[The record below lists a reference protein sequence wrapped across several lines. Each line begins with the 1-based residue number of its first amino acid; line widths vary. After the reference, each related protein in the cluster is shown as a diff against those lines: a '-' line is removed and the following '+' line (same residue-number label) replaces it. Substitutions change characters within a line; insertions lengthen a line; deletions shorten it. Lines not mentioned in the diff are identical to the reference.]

1 MSVQR
6 RPLLVTFSGLDG
18 AGKTT
23 QIENLRAVL
32 HGMGLRS
39 DLLTFWDN
47 VVALSR
53 CREGFVHHVYGS
65 ERGIG
70 APGRPVAR
78 RDKNVRRWYLTL
90 LRHAL
95 YLLDTLNLCL
105 VVNSARR
112 SGADVIIFDR
122 YIYDELA
129 NLPLGNRLSRSFARA
144 LAKIAPKPDV
154 AFFLDADPQAAVAR
168 KPEYPLE
175 FMLEC
180 RASYHQLAQLL
191 RTPVVVPP
199 LALDEAK
206 AAVVSRV
213 VSLLTERQQ
222 NARRLEEAAPAA

>member
-1 MSVQR
+1 MPVQR
-6 RPLLVTFSGLDG
+6 RPLLITFSGLDG
-18 AGKTT
+18 AGKST

-32 HGMGLRS
+32 RAMGLRS

-90 LRHAL
+90 VRHAL

-105 VVNSARR
+105 VVNTARR
-112 SGADVIIFDR
+112 SGADVIIIDR

-129 NLPLGNRLSRSFARA
+129 NLPLQNALSRTFARV
-144 LAKIAPKPDV
+144 LAKIAPQPDV

-180 RASYHQLAQLL
+180 RASYHRLAQLL
-191 RTPVVVPP
+191 KTPVVVPP
-199 LALDEAK
+199 LGLEEAK
-206 AAVVSRV
+206 AAVVARV
-213 VSLLTERQQ
+213 VSLLPE
-222 NARRLEEAAPAA
+222 ARPRGGLEEAAA